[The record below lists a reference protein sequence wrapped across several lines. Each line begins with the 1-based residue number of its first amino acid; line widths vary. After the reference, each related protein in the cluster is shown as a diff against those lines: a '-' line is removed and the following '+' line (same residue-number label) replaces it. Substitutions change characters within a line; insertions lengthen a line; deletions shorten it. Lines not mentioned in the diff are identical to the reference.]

1 MIKHFAVLMSKNDPP
16 TTLPINKK
24 IYYSK
29 CLVLEVLGDKQHQIS
44 CGDNY
49 NKFYL
54 LLLFDH
60 RGLGFGGLSLRVL
73 GVIGG
78 FYVHTLV

>member
-1 MIKHFAVLMSKNDPP
+1 MKM
-16 TTLPINKK
+16 
-24 IYYSK
+24 
-29 CLVLEVLGDKQHQIS
+29 LGDKQHQIS
-44 CGDNY
+44 RGYNY

-78 FYVHTLV
+78 LYVHTCLKFTH

>member
-1 MIKHFAVLMSKNDPP
+1 MYIYVQIQLSCWSNYQ
-16 TTLPINKK
+16 PI
-24 IYYSK
+24 
-29 CLVLEVLGDKQHQIS
+29 VPGDKQHQIS
-44 CGDNY
+44 RGDNY

-60 RGLGFGGLSLRVL
+60 RGFGVYGLGFGF
-73 GVIGG
+73 VIGG

>member
-1 MIKHFAVLMSKNDPP
+1 MAKNWRDYGVAVGKSSWQSS
-16 TTLPINKK
+16 I
-24 IYYSK
+24 
-29 CLVLEVLGDKQHQIS
+29 GDKQHQIS
-44 CGDNY
+44 RGDNY

-60 RGLGFGGLSLRVL
+60 RGLGFGVLGLGFGGLSLRVL

-78 FYVHTLV
+78 LYVHTLV